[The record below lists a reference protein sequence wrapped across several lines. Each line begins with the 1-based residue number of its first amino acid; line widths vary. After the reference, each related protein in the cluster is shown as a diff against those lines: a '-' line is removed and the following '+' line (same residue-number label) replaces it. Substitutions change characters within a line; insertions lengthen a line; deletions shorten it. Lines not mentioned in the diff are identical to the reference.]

1 MTVVNNI
8 LNLVDLNT
16 KKYNENLQKMK
27 KTTAKETKETANSFK
42 ALSNV
47 WTGLIGAISAGAVGS
62 AVVGELKA
70 TESAVASFIDST
82 GSVTKARETFEML
95 QQAAR
100 DTLQPFDALQKSAL
114 DLRRNGI
121 EPTSAQMKTFAQIA
135 ISSGKNLESV
145 TNAFTN
151 AVQGKYKSLSQ
162 LGIIAKD
169 TGDKITLSYKG
180 TTTQIEKSTEALTA
194 YFKKLGEENAGALEY
209 LQSGMTGA
217 INHIENAWGDFVR
230 SIAESGL
237 GDAIA
242 HTIRA
247 MGTALDSI
255 TAWINANQEPIR
267 QFFNRWSDYI
277 DRLSKNFVQL
287 TNDLNDFFSASQ
299 KVNGN
304 GSGEKPE
311 PGILGYFNA
320 FAETIGE
327 QIHDLVHGKEPERLF
342 KAERDREMQL
352 FKQRVANLKKGSAEY
367 EQAVWETNER
377 QKAIAKKYEHET
389 TSVIGRIGDL
399 IFGGK
404 EDSIFD
410 RKLEEYSDYLEER
423 DNLRKKDAEKEKE
436 RAESIKLSAFGSGS
450 AGGGGSSRTAT
461 KAANDTWGAYYKKI
475 IDIQRANLS
484 ERERLELEFNDKMT
498 ELVNEAGQSQTAK
511 AEEIANAKTI
521 IEEQYQKKV
530 EDLRKQAYSFYIESI
545 DAEDLKLQETYQDR
559 LTELE
564 NYYNQ
569 RLLTDEQYLSARQKL
584 YDDYYEKLEEL
595 KDSGKD
601 EQFKKEREDMQ
612 NLADGFDSLSDAFN
626 NLTDG
631 MNNASSSYKAL
642 FAVEKAFAVASATA
656 QAFAAWMKAIG
667 TSSNWYEAIANYAS
681 AVALTT
687 NILTK
692 LRNVEMHDKGGRI
705 PSGHVGIVGEFGPE
719 LVAGPANVTSRRETA
734 EMARSAMS
742 GTNVQV
748 NLYEDTSRAG
758 QVEQRQGTDGE
769 QVIDIFVSNIR
780 RGGQISQALESTYQ
794 LHRYGQ

>member
-47 WTGLIGAISAGAVGS
+47 WTGLIGAISAGAIGS
-62 AVVGELKA
+62 AVVSELKA

-145 TNAFTN
+145 TTAFTN

-277 DRLSKNFVQL
+277 DRLSKNFVEL
-287 TNDLNDFFSASQ
+287 TNDLNNFFKASQ
-299 KVNGN
+299 KVNG
-304 GSGEKPE
+304 SGGKTE

-320 FAETIGE
+320 FASTIGDTW
-327 QIHDLVHGKEPERLF
+327 HDLIYGSDAERAF
-342 KAERDREMQL
+342 KAERDREIQL
-352 FKQRVANLKKGSAEY
+352 FKQKVANLKKGSKEY
-367 EQAVWETNER
+367 EDAIYQTNER
-377 QKAIAKKYEHET
+377 QKAIAKKYENET
-389 TSVIGRIGDL
+389 TSFAGRLGDFF
-399 IFGGK
+399 FGYEK
-404 EDSIFD
+404 FAD
-410 RKLEEYSDYLEER
+410 RMNENLNEYSDYLEEK
-423 DNLRKKDAEKEKE
+423 DNLRKKDAEREKE
-436 RAESIKLSAFGSGS
+436 RAESVKLSAFGSGS

-484 ERERLELEFNDKMT
+484 ERERLELEFTDKMT

-530 EDLRKQAYSFYIESI
+530 EDIRKQAYSFYIESI
-545 DAEDLKLQETYQDR
+545 DAEDLKLQETYENR
-559 LTELE
+559 LSELE
-564 NYYNQ
+564 NYYSQ

-584 YDDYYEKLEEL
+584 YDDYYDKLEEL
-595 KDSGKD
+595 KNSGKD
-601 EQFKKEREDMQ
+601 EEFKQEREDMQ
-612 NLADGFDSLSDAFN
+612 NLADGFDSLSDAFS

-631 MNNASSSYKAL
+631 MNNATKHCLQLKKHSQL
-642 FAVEKAFAVASATA
+642 QA
-656 QAFAAWMKAIG
+656 QQHKH
-667 TSSNWYEAIANYAS
+667 
-681 AVALTT
+681 L
-687 NILTK
+687 
-692 LRNVEMHDKGGRI
+692 
-705 PSGHVGIVGEFGPE
+705 
-719 LVAGPANVTSRRETA
+719 
-734 EMARSAMS
+734 
-742 GTNVQV
+742 
-748 NLYEDTSRAG
+748 
-758 QVEQRQGTDGE
+758 
-769 QVIDIFVSNIR
+769 
-780 RGGQISQALESTYQ
+780 Q
-794 LHRYGQ
+794 LG

>member
-47 WTGLIGAISAGAVGS
+47 WTGLIGAISAGAIGS
-62 AVVGELKA
+62 AVVSELKA

-121 EPTSAQMKTFAQIA
+121 EPTSKQLTTFSQIA

-145 TNAFTN
+145 TTAFTN

-180 TTTQIEKSTEALTA
+180 TTTQIEKNTEALTA

-230 SIAESGL
+230 AIAESGL

-277 DRLSKNFVQL
+277 DRLSKNFVEL
-287 TNDLNDFFSASQ
+287 TNDLNNFFKASQ
-299 KVNGN
+299 KVNG
-304 GSGEKPE
+304 SGGKTE

-320 FAETIGE
+320 FASTIGDTW
-327 QIHDLVHGKEPERLF
+327 HDLINGSDAERAF
-342 KAERDREMQL
+342 KAERDREIQL
-352 FKQRVANLKKGSAEY
+352 FKQKVANLKKGSKEY
-367 EQAVWETNER
+367 EDAIYQTNER
-377 QKAIAKKYEHET
+377 QKEIAKKYENET
-389 TSVIGRIGDL
+389 TSVVGRLGDFF
-399 IFGGK
+399 FGYEK
-404 EDSIFD
+404 FAD
-410 RKLEEYSDYLEER
+410 RMNENLNEYSDYLEEK
-423 DNLRKKDAEKEKE
+423 DDLRKKDAEKEKE
-436 RAESIKLSAFGSGS
+436 RAESVKLSAFGSGS
-450 AGGGGSSRTAT
+450 AGGGGSSRTTT

-498 ELVNEAGQSQTAK
+498 ELVTEAGQSQTAK

-530 EDLRKQAYSFYIESI
+530 EDLRKQAYSFYVESI
-545 DAEDLKLQETYQDR
+545 DSEDLKLQETYENR
-559 LTELE
+559 LSELE
-564 NYYNQ
+564 NYYSQ

-584 YDDYYEKLEEL
+584 YDDYYDKLEEL
-595 KDSGKD
+595 KNSGKD
-601 EQFKKEREDMQ
+601 EQFKQEREDMQ
-612 NLADGFDSLSDAFN
+612 NLADGFDSLSDAFS

-667 TSSNWYEAIANYAS
+667 TSSNWYEAIANYAQ
-681 AVALTT
+681 AIALTT

-705 PSGHVGIVGEFGPE
+705 PAGQVGIVGEFGPE

-734 EMARSAMS
+734 EMARSAMA

-780 RGGQISQALESTYQ
+780 RGGQVAQALESTYQ

>member
-27 KTTAKETKETANSFK
+27 KTTVKETKETANSFK

-62 AVVGELKA
+62 AVVSELKA

-121 EPTSAQMKTFAQIA
+121 EPTSKQLTTFSQIA
-135 ISSGKNLESV
+135 ISSGKSLESV
-145 TNAFTN
+145 TTAFTN

-180 TTTQIEKSTEALTA
+180 TTTQIEKSTESLTA

-277 DRLSKNFVQL
+277 DRLSKNFVEL
-287 TNDLNDFFSASQ
+287 TNDLNDFFKASQ
-299 KVNGN
+299 KVNG
-304 GSGEKPE
+304 SGGKTE

-320 FAETIGE
+320 FASTIGDTW
-327 QIHDLVHGKEPERLF
+327 HDLINGSDAERAF
-342 KAERDREMQL
+342 KAERDREIQL
-352 FKQRVANLKKGSAEY
+352 FKQKVANLKKGSKEY
-367 EQAVWETNER
+367 EDAIYQTNER
-377 QKAIAKKYEHET
+377 QKAIAKKYEKDT
-389 TSVIGRIGDL
+389 TSVVGRLGDFF
-399 IFGGK
+399 FGYEK
-404 EDSIFD
+404 FAD
-410 RKLEEYSDYLEER
+410 RMNENLNEYSDYLEKK

-436 RAESIKLSAFGSGS
+436 RAESVKLSAFGSGS

-656 QAFAAWMKAIG
+656 QAFAAWMKAIS

>member
-47 WTGLIGAISAGAVGS
+47 WTGLIGAISAGAIGS
-62 AVVGELKA
+62 AVVSELKA

-145 TNAFTN
+145 TTAFTN

-277 DRLSKNFVQL
+277 DRLSKNFVEL
-287 TNDLNDFFSASQ
+287 TNDLNNFFKASQ
-299 KVNGN
+299 KVNG
-304 GSGEKPE
+304 SGGKTE

-320 FAETIGE
+320 FASTIGDTW
-327 QIHDLVHGKEPERLF
+327 HDLINGSDAERAF
-342 KAERDREMQL
+342 KAERDREIQL
-352 FKQRVANLKKGSAEY
+352 FKQKVANLKKGSKEY
-367 EQAVWETNER
+367 EDAIYQTNER
-377 QKAIAKKYEHET
+377 QKAIAKKYEKET
-389 TSVIGRIGDL
+389 TSFAGRLGDFF
-399 IFGGK
+399 FGYEK
-404 EDSIFD
+404 FAD
-410 RKLEEYSDYLEER
+410 RMNENLNEYSDYLEEK

-436 RAESIKLSAFGSGS
+436 RAESVKLSAFGSGS

-484 ERERLELEFNDKMT
+484 ERERLELEFNDKMA

-530 EDLRKQAYSFYIESI
+530 EDLRKQAYSFYVESI
-545 DAEDLKLQETYQDR
+545 DAEDLKLQETYENR
-559 LTELE
+559 LSELE

-584 YDDYYEKLEEL
+584 YDDYYDKLEEL
-595 KDSGKD
+595 KNSGKD
-601 EQFKKEREDMQ
+601 EQFKQEREDMQ
-612 NLADGFDSLSDAFN
+612 NLADGFDSLSDAFS

-667 TSSNWYEAIANYAS
+667 TSSNWYEALANYATAIS
-681 AVALTT
+681 LTT
-687 NILTK
+687 GILTK
-692 LRNVEMHDKGGRI
+692 LRSVEMHDKGGRI
-705 PSGHVGIVGEFGPE
+705 PAGQVGIVGEFGPE

-780 RGGQISQALESTYQ
+780 RGGQVAQALESTYQ

>member
-47 WTGLIGAISAGAVGS
+47 WTGLIGAISAGAIGS
-62 AVVGELKA
+62 AVVSELKA

-162 LGIIAKD
+162 LGIIAKE

-230 SIAESGL
+230 AIAESGL

-267 QFFNRWSDYI
+267 RFFNRWSDYI
-277 DRLSKNFVQL
+277 DRLSQNFVQL
-287 TNDLNDFFSASQ
+287 TNDLNDFFKASQ
-299 KVNGN
+299 KVNG
-304 GSGEKPE
+304 SGGKTE

-320 FAETIGE
+320 FASTIGDTW
-327 QIHDLVHGKEPERLF
+327 HDLINGSDAERAF
-342 KAERDREMQL
+342 KAERDREIQL
-352 FKQRVANLKKGSAEY
+352 FKQKVANLKKGSKEY
-367 EQAVWETNER
+367 EDAIYQTNER
-377 QKAIAKKYEHET
+377 QKAIAKKYENET
-389 TSVIGRIGDL
+389 TSVVGRLGDFF
-399 IFGGK
+399 FGYEK
-404 EDSIFD
+404 FAD
-410 RKLEEYSDYLEER
+410 RMNENLNEYSDYLEEK
-423 DNLRKKDAEKEKE
+423 DNLRKKDAEREKE
-436 RAESIKLSAFGSGS
+436 RAESVKLSAFGSGS
-450 AGGGGSSRTAT
+450 VGGGGSSRTAT

-484 ERERLELEFNDKMT
+484 ERERLELEFSDKMT
-498 ELVNEAGQSQTAK
+498 ELVTEAGQSQTAK

-530 EDLRKQAYSFYIESI
+530 EDLRKQAYSFYVESI
-545 DAEDLKLQETYQDR
+545 DAEDLKLQETYENR
-559 LTELE
+559 LSELE
-564 NYYNQ
+564 NYYSQ

-584 YDDYYEKLEEL
+584 YDDYYDKLEEL
-595 KDSGKD
+595 KNSGKD
-601 EQFKKEREDMQ
+601 EEFKQEREDMQ
-612 NLADGFDSLSDAFN
+612 NLADGFDSLSDAFS

-667 TSSNWYEAIANYAS
+667 TSSNWYEAIANYAQ
-681 AVALTT
+681 AIALTT

-705 PSGHVGIVGEFGPE
+705 PSGQVGIVGEFGPE

-734 EMARSAMS
+734 EMARSAMA

-780 RGGQISQALESTYQ
+780 RGGQVAQALESTYQ

>member
-47 WTGLIGAISAGAVGS
+47 WTGLIGAISTGAIGS
-62 AVVGELKA
+62 AVVSELKA

-145 TNAFTN
+145 TTAFTN

-180 TTTQIEKSTEALTA
+180 TTTQIEKSTESLTA

-230 SIAESGL
+230 AIAESGL

-277 DRLSKNFVQL
+277 DRLSKNFVEL
-287 TNDLNDFFSASQ
+287 TNDLNNFFKASQ
-299 KVNGN
+299 KVNG
-304 GSGEKPE
+304 SGGKTE

-377 QKAIAKKYEHET
+377 QKAIAKKYENET
-389 TSVIGRIGDL
+389 TSIAGRIGDL

-404 EDSIFD
+404 EDHIFD
-410 RKLEEYSDYLEER
+410 RKLEEYSDYLAEK

-436 RAESIKLSAFGSGS
+436 RAESVKLSAFGSGS

-498 ELVNEAGQSQTAK
+498 ELVTEAGQSQTAK

-530 EDLRKQAYSFYIESI
+530 EDLRKQAYSFYVESI
-545 DAEDLKLQETYQDR
+545 DSEDLKLQETHENR

-584 YDDYYEKLEEL
+584 YDDYYDKLEEL
-595 KDSGKD
+595 KNSGKD
-601 EQFKKEREDMQ
+601 EQFKQEREDMQ
-612 NLADGFDSLSDAFN
+612 NLADGFDSLSDAFS

-667 TSSNWYEAIANYAS
+667 TSSTWYEAIANYAS

-705 PSGHVGIVGEFGPE
+705 PAGQVGIVGEFGPE

-780 RGGQISQALESTYQ
+780 RGGQVAQALESTYQ

>member
-27 KTTAKETKETANSFK
+27 KTTVKETKETANSFK

-62 AVVGELKA
+62 AVVSELKA

-121 EPTSAQMKTFAQIA
+121 EPTSEQMKTFAQIA

-145 TNAFTN
+145 TSAFTN

-277 DRLSKNFVQL
+277 DRLSKNFVEL
-287 TNDLNDFFSASQ
+287 TNDLNNFFKASQ
-299 KVNGN
+299 KVNG
-304 GSGEKPE
+304 SGGKPE

-389 TSVIGRIGDL
+389 TSIAGRIGDL

-404 EDSIFD
+404 EDHIFD
-410 RKLEEYSDYLEER
+410 RKLEEYSDYLEEK

-436 RAESIKLSAFGSGS
+436 RAESVKLSAFDSGS

-498 ELVNEAGQSQTAK
+498 ELVTEAGQSQTAK

-530 EDLRKQAYSFYIESI
+530 EDLRKQAYSFYVESI
-545 DAEDLKLQETYQDR
+545 DSEDLKLQETYENR
-559 LTELE
+559 LSELE

-584 YDDYYEKLEEL
+584 YDDYYDKLEEL
-595 KDSGKD
+595 KNSGKD
-601 EQFKKEREDMQ
+601 EQFKQEREDMQ
-612 NLADGFDSLSDAFN
+612 NLADGFDSLSDAFS

-705 PSGHVGIVGEFGPE
+705 PAGQVGIVGEFGPE

-734 EMARSAMS
+734 EMARSAMA

-780 RGGQISQALESTYQ
+780 RGGQVAQALESTYQ

>member
-62 AVVGELKA
+62 AVVSELKA

-82 GSVTKARETFEML
+82 GSVTRARETFEML

-277 DRLSKNFVQL
+277 DRLSKNFVEL
-287 TNDLNDFFSASQ
+287 TNDLNNFFKASQ
-299 KVNGN
+299 KVN

-327 QIHDLVHGKEPERLF
+327 QVHDLVYGKEPERLF

-367 EQAVWETNER
+367 EKAVWETNER

-389 TSVIGRIGDL
+389 TSIAGRIGDL

-404 EDSIFD
+404 EDHTFD
-410 RKLEEYSDYLEER
+410 IKLEEYSDYLAER

-436 RAESIKLSAFGSGS
+436 RAESVKLSAFGSGS

-461 KAANDTWGAYYKKI
+461 KTANDTWGAYYKKI

-530 EDLRKQAYSFYIESI
+530 EDIRKQAYSFYIESI
-545 DAEDLKLQETYQDR
+545 DAEDLKLQETYENR
-559 LTELE
+559 LSELE

-584 YDDYYEKLEEL
+584 YDDYYDKLEEL
-595 KDSGKD
+595 KNSGKD
-601 EQFKKEREDMQ
+601 EQFKQEREDMQ
-612 NLADGFDSLSDAFN
+612 NLADGFDSLSDAFS

-705 PSGHVGIVGEFGPE
+705 PAGQVGIVGEFGPE

-734 EMARSAMS
+734 EMARSAMA

-780 RGGQISQALESTYQ
+780 RGGQVAQALESTYQ

>member
-47 WTGLIGAISAGAVGS
+47 WTGLIGAISAGAIGS
-62 AVVGELKA
+62 AVVSELKA

-145 TNAFTN
+145 TTAFTN

-162 LGIIAKD
+162 LGIVAKD

-209 LQSGMTGA
+209 LQNGMTGA

-230 SIAESGL
+230 AIAESGL

-255 TAWINANQEPIR
+255 TAWINSNQEPIR

-277 DRLSKNFVQL
+277 DRLSKNFVEL
-287 TNDLNDFFSASQ
+287 TNDLNNFFKASQ
-299 KVNGN
+299 KVNG
-304 GSGEKPE
+304 SGGKTE
-311 PGILGYFNA
+311 PGILGYLNA
-320 FAETIGE
+320 FAETLGE

-377 QKAIAKKYEHET
+377 QKAIAKKYENET
-389 TSVIGRIGDL
+389 TSIAGRIGDL

-404 EDSIFD
+404 EDHIFD
-410 RKLEEYSDYLEER
+410 RKLEEYSDYLEEK
-423 DNLRKKDAEKEKE
+423 DNLRKKDAEREKE
-436 RAESIKLSAFGSGS
+436 RAESVKLSAFGSGS

-484 ERERLELEFNDKMT
+484 ERERLELEFKDKMT
-498 ELVNEAGQSQTAK
+498 ELVTEAGQSQTAK

-530 EDLRKQAYSFYIESI
+530 EDLRKQAYSFYVESI
-545 DAEDLKLQETYQDR
+545 DSEDLKLQETYENR
-559 LTELE
+559 LSELE

-584 YDDYYEKLEEL
+584 YDDYYDKLEEL
-595 KDSGKD
+595 KNSGKD
-601 EQFKKEREDMQ
+601 EEFKKEREDMQ
-612 NLADGFDSLSDAFN
+612 NLADGFDSLSDAFS

-667 TSSNWYEAIANYAS
+667 TSSSWYEAIANYAQ
-681 AVALTT
+681 AIALTT

-705 PSGHVGIVGEFGPE
+705 PAGQVGIVGEFGPE
-719 LVAGPANVTSRRETA
+719 LVTGPANVTSRRETA
-734 EMARSAMS
+734 EMARSAMT

-780 RGGQISQALESTYQ
+780 RGGQVAQALESTYQ

>member
-27 KTTAKETKETANSFK
+27 KTTVKETKETANSFK

-47 WTGLIGAISAGAVGS
+47 WTGLIGAISAGAIGS
-62 AVVGELKA
+62 AVVSELKA

-145 TNAFTN
+145 TTAFTN

-277 DRLSKNFVQL
+277 DRLSKNFVEL
-287 TNDLNDFFSASQ
+287 TNDLNNFFKASQ
-299 KVNGN
+299 KVNG
-304 GSGEKPE
+304 SGGKTE

-320 FAETIGE
+320 FASTIGDTW
-327 QIHDLVHGKEPERLF
+327 HDLINGSDAERAF
-342 KAERDREMQL
+342 KAERDREIQL
-352 FKQRVANLKKGSAEY
+352 FKQKVANLKKGSKEY
-367 EQAVWETNER
+367 EDAIYQTNER
-377 QKAIAKKYEHET
+377 QKAIAKKYENET
-389 TSVIGRIGDL
+389 TSFAGRLGDFF
-399 IFGGK
+399 FGYEK
-404 EDSIFD
+404 FAD
-410 RKLEEYSDYLEER
+410 RMNENLNEYSDYLEEK
-423 DNLRKKDAEKEKE
+423 DNLRKKDAEREKE
-436 RAESIKLSAFGSGS
+436 RAESVKLSAFGSGS

-484 ERERLELEFNDKMT
+484 ERERLELEFTDKMT

-530 EDLRKQAYSFYIESI
+530 EDIRKQAYSFYIESI
-545 DAEDLKLQETYQDR
+545 DAEDLKLQETYENR
-559 LTELE
+559 LSELE
-564 NYYNQ
+564 NYYSQ

-584 YDDYYEKLEEL
+584 YDDYYDKLEEL
-595 KDSGKD
+595 KNSGKD
-601 EQFKKEREDMQ
+601 EEFKQEREDMQ
-612 NLADGFDSLSDAFN
+612 NLADGFDSLSDAFS

-705 PSGHVGIVGEFGPE
+705 PAGQVGIVGEFGPE
-719 LVAGPANVTSRRETA
+719 LVTGPANVTSRRETA

-780 RGGQISQALESTYQ
+780 RGGQVAQALESTYQ

>member
-47 WTGLIGAISAGAVGS
+47 WTGLIGAISAGAIGS
-62 AVVGELKA
+62 AVVSELKA

-82 GSVTKARETFEML
+82 GSVTKARETFEKL

-135 ISSGKNLESV
+135 ISSGKGLESV
-145 TNAFTN
+145 TTAFTN

-162 LGIIAKD
+162 LGIVAKD

-180 TTTQIEKSTEALTA
+180 TTTQIEKSTESLTA

-217 INHIENAWGDFVR
+217 INHIENSWGDFVR

-277 DRLSKNFVQL
+277 DRLSKNFVEL
-287 TNDLNDFFSASQ
+287 TNDLNNFFKASQ
-299 KVNGN
+299 KVNG
-304 GSGEKPE
+304 SGGKTE

-320 FAETIGE
+320 FASTIGDTW
-327 QIHDLVHGKEPERLF
+327 HDLINGSDAERAF
-342 KAERDREMQL
+342 KAERDREIQL
-352 FKQRVANLKKGSAEY
+352 FKQKVANLKKGSKEY
-367 EQAVWETNER
+367 EDAIYQTNER
-377 QKAIAKKYEHET
+377 QKAIAKKYENET
-389 TSVIGRIGDL
+389 TSVAGRLGDFF
-399 IFGGK
+399 FGYEK
-404 EDSIFD
+404 FAD
-410 RKLEEYSDYLEER
+410 RMNENLNEYSDYLEEK

-436 RAESIKLSAFGSGS
+436 RAESVKLAAFGSAS

-461 KAANDTWGAYYKKI
+461 KAATDTWGAYYKKI

-530 EDLRKQAYSFYIESI
+530 EDLRKQAHSFYVESI
-545 DAEDLKLQETYQDR
+545 DAEDLKLQETYENR
-559 LTELE
+559 LSELE
-564 NYYNQ
+564 NYYSQ

-584 YDDYYEKLEEL
+584 YDDYYDKLEEL
-595 KDSGKD
+595 KNSGKD
-601 EQFKKEREDMQ
+601 EEFKQEREDMQ
-612 NLADGFDSLSDAFN
+612 NLADGFDSLSDAFS

-667 TSSNWYEAIANYAS
+667 TSSSWYEAIANYAS

-705 PSGHVGIVGEFGPE
+705 PAGQVGIVGEFGPE
-719 LVAGPANVTSRRETA
+719 LVTGPANVTSRRETA
-734 EMARSAMS
+734 EMARSAMA

-780 RGGQISQALESTYQ
+780 RGGQVAQALESTYQ

>member
-47 WTGLIGAISAGAVGS
+47 WTGLIGAISAGAIGS
-62 AVVGELKA
+62 AVVSELKA

-135 ISSGKNLESV
+135 ISSGKSLESV
-145 TNAFTN
+145 TSAFTN

-162 LGIIAKD
+162 LGIIAKE

-180 TTTQIEKSTEALTA
+180 TTTQIEKSTESLTA

-230 SIAESGL
+230 AIAESGL

-267 QFFNRWSDYI
+267 RFFNRWSDYI
-277 DRLSKNFVQL
+277 DRLSKNFVEL
-287 TNDLNDFFSASQ
+287 TNDLNNFFKASQ
-299 KVNGN
+299 KVNG
-304 GSGEKPE
+304 SGGKTE

-320 FAETIGE
+320 FASTIGDTW
-327 QIHDLVHGKEPERLF
+327 HDLINGSDAERAF
-342 KAERDREMQL
+342 KAERDREIQL
-352 FKQRVANLKKGSAEY
+352 FKQKVANLKKGSKEY
-367 EQAVWETNER
+367 EDAIYQTNER
-377 QKAIAKKYEHET
+377 QRAIAKKYEKET
-389 TSVIGRIGDL
+389 TSVVGRLGDFF
-399 IFGGK
+399 FGYEK
-404 EDSIFD
+404 FAD
-410 RKLEEYSDYLEER
+410 RMNENLNEYSDYLEEK

-436 RAESIKLSAFGSGS
+436 RAESVKLSAFGSGS

-461 KAANDTWGAYYKKI
+461 KAANDTWSAYYKKI

-484 ERERLELEFNDKMT
+484 ERERLELEFKDKMT
-498 ELVNEAGQSQTAK
+498 ELVTEAGQSQTAK

-530 EDLRKQAYSFYIESI
+530 EDIRKQAYSFYVESI
-545 DAEDLKLQETYQDR
+545 DAEDLKLQETYENR
-559 LTELE
+559 LSELE
-564 NYYNQ
+564 NYYSQ

-584 YDDYYEKLEEL
+584 YDDYYDKLEEL
-595 KDSGKD
+595 KNSGKD
-601 EQFKKEREDMQ
+601 EEFKQEREDMQ
-612 NLADGFDSLSDAFN
+612 NLADGFDSLSDAFS

-667 TSSNWYEAIANYAS
+667 TSSNWYEAIANYAQ
-681 AVALTT
+681 AIALTT

-705 PSGHVGIVGEFGPE
+705 PAGQVGIVGEFGPE

-780 RGGQISQALESTYQ
+780 RGGQIAQALESTYQ

>member
-47 WTGLIGAISAGAVGS
+47 WTGLIGAISTGAIGS
-62 AVVGELKA
+62 AVVSELKA

-135 ISSGKNLESV
+135 ISSGKSLESV
-145 TNAFTN
+145 TSAFTN

-277 DRLSKNFVQL
+277 DRLSKNFVEL
-287 TNDLNDFFSASQ
+287 TNDLNNFFKASQ
-299 KVNGN
+299 KVNG
-304 GSGEKPE
+304 SGGKTE

-320 FAETIGE
+320 FASTIGDTW
-327 QIHDLVHGKEPERLF
+327 HDLINGSDAERAF
-342 KAERDREMQL
+342 KAERDREIQL
-352 FKQRVANLKKGSAEY
+352 FKQKVANLKKGSKEY
-367 EQAVWETNER
+367 EDAIYQTNER
-377 QKAIAKKYEHET
+377 QKAIAKKYENET
-389 TSVIGRIGDL
+389 TSFAGRLGDFF
-399 IFGGK
+399 FGYEK
-404 EDSIFD
+404 FAD
-410 RKLEEYSDYLEER
+410 RMNENLNEYSDYLEEK

-436 RAESIKLSAFGSGS
+436 RAESVKLSAFGSGS

-484 ERERLELEFNDKMT
+484 DRERLELEFNDKMT
-498 ELVNEAGQSQTAK
+498 ELVTEAGQSQTAK

-530 EDLRKQAYSFYIESI
+530 EDLRKQAYSFYVESI
-545 DAEDLKLQETYQDR
+545 DAEDLKLQETYENR
-559 LTELE
+559 LSELE
-564 NYYNQ
+564 NYYSQ

-584 YDDYYEKLEEL
+584 YDDYYDKLEEL
-595 KDSGKD
+595 KNSGKD
-601 EQFKKEREDMQ
+601 EQFKQEREDMQ
-612 NLADGFDSLSDAFN
+612 NLADGFDSLSDAFS

-667 TSSNWYEAIANYAS
+667 TSSNWYEAIANYAQ
-681 AVALTT
+681 AIALTT

-705 PSGHVGIVGEFGPE
+705 PSGQVGIVGEFGPE
-719 LVAGPANVTSRRETA
+719 LVTGPANVTSRRETA
-734 EMARSAMS
+734 EMARSAMA

-780 RGGQISQALESTYQ
+780 RGGQVAQALESTYQ

>member
-47 WTGLIGAISAGAVGS
+47 WTGLIGAISAGAIGS
-62 AVVGELKA
+62 AVVRELKA

-121 EPTSAQMKTFAQIA
+121 EPTSKQLTTFSQIA
-135 ISSGKNLESV
+135 ISSGKSLESV

-162 LGIIAKD
+162 LGIIAKE

-180 TTTQIEKSTEALTA
+180 TTTQIEKNTEVLTA

-230 SIAESGL
+230 AIAESGL

-277 DRLSKNFVQL
+277 DRLSKNFVEL
-287 TNDLNDFFSASQ
+287 TNDLNNFFKASQ

-304 GSGEKPE
+304 GSDAKTS
-311 PGILGYFNA
+311 PGVLGYFNA

-367 EQAVWETNER
+367 EKAVWETNER
-377 QKAIAKKYEHET
+377 QKEIAKKYEHET
-389 TSVIGRIGDL
+389 TSIAGRIGDL

-404 EDSIFD
+404 EDHIFD

-436 RAESIKLSAFGSGS
+436 RAESVKLSAFGSGS
-450 AGGGGSSRTAT
+450 AGGGSSRTAT

-545 DAEDLKLQETYQDR
+545 DAEDLKLQETYENR
-559 LTELE
+559 LSELE

-584 YDDYYEKLEEL
+584 YDDYYDKLEEL

-601 EQFKKEREDMQ
+601 EEFKKEREDMQ
-612 NLADGFDSLSDAFN
+612 NLADGFDSLSDAFS

-719 LVAGPANVTSRRETA
+719 LVTGPANVTSRRETA
-734 EMARSAMS
+734 EMARSAMA

-769 QVIDIFVSNIR
+769 HVIDIFVSNIR
-780 RGGQISQALESTYQ
+780 RGGQVAQALESTYQ

>member
-47 WTGLIGAISAGAVGS
+47 WTGLIGAISAGAIGS
-62 AVVGELKA
+62 AVVSELKA

-277 DRLSKNFVQL
+277 DRLSKNFVEL
-287 TNDLNDFFSASQ
+287 TNDLNNFFKASQ
-299 KVNGN
+299 KVNG
-304 GSGEKPE
+304 SGGKTE

-320 FAETIGE
+320 FASTIGDTW
-327 QIHDLVHGKEPERLF
+327 HDLINGSDAERAF
-342 KAERDREMQL
+342 KAERDREIQL
-352 FKQRVANLKKGSAEY
+352 FKQKVANLKKGSKEY
-367 EQAVWETNER
+367 EDAIYQTNER
-377 QKAIAKKYEHET
+377 QRAIAKKYEKET
-389 TSVIGRIGDL
+389 TSVVGRLGDFF
-399 IFGGK
+399 FGYEK
-404 EDSIFD
+404 FAD
-410 RKLEEYSDYLEER
+410 RMNENLNEYSDYLEEK

-436 RAESIKLSAFGSGS
+436 RAESVKLSAFGSGS

-498 ELVNEAGQSQTAK
+498 ELVTEAGQSQTAK

-530 EDLRKQAYSFYIESI
+530 EDLRKQAYSFYVESI
-545 DAEDLKLQETYQDR
+545 DAEDLKLQETYENK
-559 LTELE
+559 LSELE
-564 NYYNQ
+564 NYYSQ

-584 YDDYYEKLEEL
+584 YDDYYDKLEEL
-595 KDSGKD
+595 KNSGKD
-601 EQFKKEREDMQ
+601 EEFKQEREDMQ
-612 NLADGFDSLSDAFN
+612 NLADGFDSLSDAFS

-667 TSSNWYEAIANYAS
+667 TSSNWYEAIANYAQ
-681 AVALTT
+681 AIALTT

-705 PSGHVGIVGEFGPE
+705 PSGQVGIVGEFGPE

-734 EMARSAMS
+734 EMARSAMA

-780 RGGQISQALESTYQ
+780 RGGQVAQALESTYQ

>member
-1 MTVVNNI
+1 M
-8 LNLVDLNT
+8 
-16 KKYNENLQKMK
+16 
-27 KTTAKETKETANSFK
+27 
-42 ALSNV
+42 
-47 WTGLIGAISAGAVGS
+47 
-62 AVVGELKA
+62 
-70 TESAVASFIDST
+70 
-82 GSVTKARETFEML
+82 
-95 QQAAR
+95 
-100 DTLQPFDALQKSAL
+100 
-114 DLRRNGI
+114 
-121 EPTSAQMKTFAQIA
+121 
-135 ISSGKNLESV
+135 
-145 TNAFTN
+145 
-151 AVQGKYKSLSQ
+151 
-162 LGIIAKD
+162 
-169 TGDKITLSYKG
+169 
-180 TTTQIEKSTEALTA
+180 
-194 YFKKLGEENAGALEY
+194 
-209 LQSGMTGA
+209 
-217 INHIENAWGDFVR
+217 
-230 SIAESGL
+230 
-237 GDAIA
+237 
-242 HTIRA
+242 
-247 MGTALDSI
+247 
-255 TAWINANQEPIR
+255 
-267 QFFNRWSDYI
+267 
-277 DRLSKNFVQL
+277 
-287 TNDLNDFFSASQ
+287 TNDLNDFFKASQ
-299 KVNGN
+299 KVNGS
-304 GSGEKPE
+304 SGKTE

-320 FAETIGE
+320 FASTIGDTW
-327 QIHDLVHGKEPERLF
+327 HDLINGSDAERAF
-342 KAERDREMQL
+342 KAERDREIQL
-352 FKQRVANLKKGSAEY
+352 FKQKVANLKKGSKEY
-367 EQAVWETNER
+367 EDAIYQTNER
-377 QKAIAKKYEHET
+377 QKAIAKKYESET
-389 TSVIGRIGDL
+389 TSFAGRLGDFF
-399 IFGGK
+399 FGYEK
-404 EDSIFD
+404 FAD
-410 RKLEEYSDYLEER
+410 RMNENLNEYSDYLEEK
-423 DNLRKKDAEKEKE
+423 DNLRKKDAEREKE
-436 RAESIKLSAFGSGS
+436 RAESVKLSAFGSGS

-498 ELVNEAGQSQTAK
+498 ELVTEAGQSQTAK

-545 DAEDLKLQETYQDR
+545 DSEDLKLQETYENR
-559 LTELE
+559 LSELE

-584 YDDYYEKLEEL
+584 YDDYYDKLEEL
-595 KDSGKD
+595 KNSGKD
-601 EQFKKEREDMQ
+601 EQFKQEREDMQ
-612 NLADGFDSLSDAFN
+612 NLADGFDSLSDAFS

-705 PSGHVGIVGEFGPE
+705 PSGQVGIVGEFGPE
-719 LVAGPANVTSRRETA
+719 LVTGPANVTSRRETA

-780 RGGQISQALESTYQ
+780 RGGQVAQALESTYQ

>member
-47 WTGLIGAISAGAVGS
+47 WTGLIGAISAGAIGS
-62 AVVGELKA
+62 AVVTELKA

-145 TNAFTN
+145 TSAFTN

-209 LQSGMTGA
+209 LQNGMTGA

-277 DRLSKNFVQL
+277 DRLSKNFVEL
-287 TNDLNDFFSASQ
+287 TNDLNNFFKASQ
-299 KVNGN
+299 KVNG
-304 GSGEKPE
+304 SGGKPE

-367 EQAVWETNER
+367 EKAVWETNER

-389 TSVIGRIGDL
+389 TSIAGRIRDL

-404 EDSIFD
+404 EDHTFD
-410 RKLEEYSDYLEER
+410 RKLEEYSDYLEEK
-423 DNLRKKDAEKEKE
+423 DNLRKKDAEREKE
-436 RAESIKLSAFGSGS
+436 RAESVKLSAFGSGS

-545 DAEDLKLQETYQDR
+545 DAEDLKLQETYENR
-559 LTELE
+559 LSELE

-584 YDDYYEKLEEL
+584 YDDYYDKLEEL
-595 KDSGKD
+595 KNSGKD
-601 EQFKKEREDMQ
+601 EEFKQEREDVQ
-612 NLADGFDSLSDAFN
+612 NLADGFDSLSDAFS

-705 PSGHVGIVGEFGPE
+705 PSGQVGIVGEFGPE

-780 RGGQISQALESTYQ
+780 RGGQVAQALESTYQ
-794 LHRYGQ
+794 LHRYGS

>member
-47 WTGLIGAISAGAVGS
+47 WTGLIGAISAGAIGS
-62 AVVGELKA
+62 AVVRELKA

-135 ISSGKNLESV
+135 ISSGKSLESV
-145 TNAFTN
+145 TSAFTN

-180 TTTQIEKSTEALTA
+180 TTTQIEKNTEALTA

-230 SIAESGL
+230 AIAESGL

-277 DRLSKNFVQL
+277 DRLAKNFVEL
-287 TNDLNDFFSASQ
+287 TNDLNNFFTASQ
-299 KVNGN
+299 KVNG
-304 GSGEKPE
+304 SGGKPE

-320 FAETIGE
+320 FAETVGE

-367 EQAVWETNER
+367 EKAVWETNER
-377 QKAIAKKYEHET
+377 QKEIAKKYEHET
-389 TSVIGRIGDL
+389 TSIAGRIRDL
-399 IFGGK
+399 ILGGK

-436 RAESIKLSAFGSGS
+436 RAESVKLSAFGSGS
-450 AGGGGSSRTAT
+450 AGGGGSSRAAT

-545 DAEDLKLQETYQDR
+545 DAEDLKLQQTYQDR

-584 YDDYYEKLEEL
+584 YDDYYDKLEEL

-626 NLTDG
+626 NLTNG

-705 PSGHVGIVGEFGPE
+705 PAGQVGIVGEFGPE

-734 EMARSAMS
+734 EMARSAMT

-758 QVEQRQGTDGE
+758 QVEQRKGTDGE

-780 RGGQISQALESTYQ
+780 RGGQVAQALESTYQ

>member
-27 KTTAKETKETANSFK
+27 KTTVKETKETANSFK

-47 WTGLIGAISAGAVGS
+47 WTGLIGAISAGAIGS
-62 AVVGELKA
+62 AVVSELKA

-145 TNAFTN
+145 TTAFTN

-277 DRLSKNFVQL
+277 DRLSKNFVEL
-287 TNDLNDFFSASQ
+287 TNDLNNFFKASQ
-299 KVNGN
+299 KVNG
-304 GSGEKPE
+304 SGGKTE

-320 FAETIGE
+320 LASTIGDTW
-327 QIHDLVHGKEPERLF
+327 HDLINGSDAERAF
-342 KAERDREMQL
+342 KAERDREIQL
-352 FKQRVANLKKGSAEY
+352 FKQKVANLKKGSKEY
-367 EQAVWETNER
+367 EDAIYQTNER
-377 QKAIAKKYEHET
+377 QKAIAKKYENET
-389 TSVIGRIGDL
+389 TSFAGRLGDFF
-399 IFGGK
+399 FGYEK
-404 EDSIFD
+404 FAD
-410 RKLEEYSDYLEER
+410 RMNENLTEYSDYLEEK

-436 RAESIKLSAFGSGS
+436 RAESVKLSAFGSGS

-498 ELVNEAGQSQTAK
+498 ELVTEAGQSQTAK

-545 DAEDLKLQETYQDR
+545 DAEDLKLQETYETR
-559 LTELE
+559 LSELE
-564 NYYNQ
+564 NYYSQ

-584 YDDYYEKLEEL
+584 YDDYYDKLQEL
-595 KDSGKD
+595 KNSGKD
-601 EQFKKEREDMQ
+601 EQFKQEREDMQ
-612 NLADGFDSLSDAFN
+612 NLADGFDSLSDAFS

-667 TSSNWYEAIANYAS
+667 TSSNWCEAIANYAS

-705 PSGHVGIVGEFGPE
+705 PAGQVGIVGEFGPE

-780 RGGQISQALESTYQ
+780 RGGQVAQALESTYQ

>member
-62 AVVGELKA
+62 AVVSELKA

-135 ISSGKNLESV
+135 ISSGKSLESV
-145 TNAFTN
+145 TTAFTN

-162 LGIIAKD
+162 LGIVAKE

-277 DRLSKNFVQL
+277 DRLSKNFVEL
-287 TNDLNDFFSASQ
+287 TNDLNNFFKASQ
-299 KVNGN
+299 KVNG
-304 GSGEKPE
+304 SGGKTE

-320 FAETIGE
+320 FASTIGDTW
-327 QIHDLVHGKEPERLF
+327 HDLINGSDAERAF
-342 KAERDREMQL
+342 KAERDREIQL
-352 FKQRVANLKKGSAEY
+352 FKQKVANLKKGSKEY
-367 EQAVWETNER
+367 EDAIYQTNER
-377 QKAIAKKYEHET
+377 QRAIAKKYEKET
-389 TSVIGRIGDL
+389 TSVVGRLGDFF
-399 IFGGK
+399 FGYEK
-404 EDSIFD
+404 FAD
-410 RKLEEYSDYLEER
+410 RMNENLNEYSDYLEEK

-436 RAESIKLSAFGSGS
+436 RAESVKLSAFGSGS

-530 EDLRKQAYSFYIESI
+530 EDLRKQAYSFYVESI
-545 DAEDLKLQETYQDR
+545 DSEDLKLQETYENR

-584 YDDYYEKLEEL
+584 YDDYYDKLEEL
-595 KDSGKD
+595 KNSGKD
-601 EQFKKEREDMQ
+601 EQFKQEREDMQ
-612 NLADGFDSLSDAFN
+612 NLADGFDSLSDAFS

-667 TSSNWYEAIANYAS
+667 TSSNWYEAIANYAQ
-681 AVALTT
+681 AIALTT

-705 PSGHVGIVGEFGPE
+705 PSGQVGIVGEFGPE

-780 RGGQISQALESTYQ
+780 RGGQVAQALESTYQ

>member
-27 KTTAKETKETANSFK
+27 KTTVKETKETANSFK

-47 WTGLIGAISAGAVGS
+47 WTGLIGAISAGAIGS
-62 AVVGELKA
+62 AVVSELKA

-145 TNAFTN
+145 TSAFTN

-277 DRLSKNFVQL
+277 DRLSKNFVEL
-287 TNDLNDFFSASQ
+287 TNDLNNFFKASQ
-299 KVNGN
+299 KVNG
-304 GSGEKPE
+304 SGGKTE

-320 FAETIGE
+320 FASTIGDTW
-327 QIHDLVHGKEPERLF
+327 HDLINGSDAERAF
-342 KAERDREMQL
+342 KAERDREIQL
-352 FKQRVANLKKGSAEY
+352 FKQKVANLKKGSKEY
-367 EQAVWETNER
+367 EDAIYQTNER
-377 QKAIAKKYEHET
+377 QKAIAKKYENET
-389 TSVIGRIGDL
+389 TSFAGRLGDFF
-399 IFGGK
+399 FGYEK
-404 EDSIFD
+404 FAD
-410 RKLEEYSDYLEER
+410 RMNENLNEYSDYLEEK
-423 DNLRKKDAEKEKE
+423 DNLRKKDAEREKE
-436 RAESIKLSAFGSGS
+436 RAESVNV
-450 AGGGGSSRTAT
+450 
-461 KAANDTWGAYYKKI
+461 ND
-475 IDIQRANLS
+475 
-484 ERERLELEFNDKMT
+484 
-498 ELVNEAGQSQTAK
+498 
-511 AEEIANAKTI
+511 
-521 IEEQYQKKV
+521 
-530 EDLRKQAYSFYIESI
+530 
-545 DAEDLKLQETYQDR
+545 
-559 LTELE
+559 
-564 NYYNQ
+564 
-569 RLLTDEQYLSARQKL
+569 
-584 YDDYYEKLEEL
+584 
-595 KDSGKD
+595 
-601 EQFKKEREDMQ
+601 
-612 NLADGFDSLSDAFN
+612 
-626 NLTDG
+626 
-631 MNNASSSYKAL
+631 
-642 FAVEKAFAVASATA
+642 
-656 QAFAAWMKAIG
+656 
-667 TSSNWYEAIANYAS
+667 
-681 AVALTT
+681 
-687 NILTK
+687 
-692 LRNVEMHDKGGRI
+692 
-705 PSGHVGIVGEFGPE
+705 
-719 LVAGPANVTSRRETA
+719 
-734 EMARSAMS
+734 
-742 GTNVQV
+742 
-748 NLYEDTSRAG
+748 
-758 QVEQRQGTDGE
+758 
-769 QVIDIFVSNIR
+769 
-780 RGGQISQALESTYQ
+780 
-794 LHRYGQ
+794 